1 MMMSTQ
7 ATLFSLPNQQ
17 PAFCPESCPY
27 LRGGICRLACG
38 NEHDRCPVTEA
49 SKLPL
54 WEGRK

>member
-1 MMMSTQ
+1 MIAKQ
-7 ATLFSLPNQQ
+7 AVLISLPTSQSLH
-17 PAFCPESCPY
+17 CPDTCPH

-38 NEHDRCPVTEA
+38 NEHDRCPVAEA